1 MVRNENEIP
10 VNDELIVRY
19 LTGEAG
25 PEEAMALED
34 WLRTTENRAYFES
47 LQSVWRKTFPLKE
60 ARPADKEKVWNAMQ
74 NQIKKTETPKGSS
87 KPFSLYL
94 KIAATVLILIITG
107 SLVYFLHRNY
117 NFSNPVSI
125 NTTNELR
132 EMVLPDKSQVVL
144 NRNSTI
150 TFDEKFKGKTR
161 EVHFTGEGF
170 FAITPNLEKPF
181 IIHTK
186 LADIKV
192 VGTSFN
198 IAETNEAIQVSLVE
212 GKVMVITPLDTVT
225 IEKGQ
230 TATVKAGE
238 PAILEQNS
246 GDPNNWAYA
255 TRKFSFKNTRLSEV
269 FRCIEKSF
277 PYTIAVHNKA
287 IENCR
292 LTANFDNTSADYM
305 MSLIAETLDLSVTK
319 NNNEFILEGNGC
331 E

>member
-34 WLRTTENRAYFES
+34 WLQIKDNRVYFES
-47 LQSVWRKTFPLKE
+47 LQSAWHKTLPLKNL
-60 ARPADKEKVWNAMQ
+60 RPVNKEKVWTALQ
-74 NQIKKTETPKGSS
+74 NQLKTTEGPKGIS
-87 KPFSLYL
+87 KRYGLYL
-94 KIAATVLILIITG
+94 KIAATVLLLIITG
-107 SLVYFLHRNY
+107 SLVYFLQRDY

-132 EMVLPDKSQVVL
+132 EMVLPDKSQIVL

-161 EVHFTGEGF
+161 EVHFRGEGF
-170 FAITPNLEKPF
+170 FAISPNLEKPF

-186 LADIKV
+186 LADIIV

-319 NNNEFILEGNGC
+319 NDNEFILEGNGC